1 MAMRNQRKE
10 TKYIVVCC
18 SHTSPDKNWGSREI
32 DIEGRKE
39 GLLEGGFH
47 KIIKRDGTVEDGR
60 DIDSAGA
67 FLDYQMNRAKH
78 KPTNKN
84 SIGIVMVGGGK
95 GDGTSDCNY
104 TLEQFKALKW
114 TVDDLKMEFP
124 NVIEILG
131 HRDIFYTTEPEF
143 NVQEL
148 IK

>member
-18 SHTSPDKNWGSREI
+18 SHTNPSEDWGSREI

-47 KIIKRDGTVEDGR
+47 KIIKRDGTVENGR

-67 FLDYQMNRAKH
+67 FLHYEMNRAKH
-78 KPTNKN
+78 QPTNKN
-84 SIGIVMVGGGK
+84 SIGIVLIGGGK
-95 GDGTSDCNY
+95 GDGTSECNY
-104 TLEQFKALKW
+104 TLDQFKSLKW
-114 TVDDLKMEFP
+114 IVDDLKMEFP
-124 NVIEILG
+124 DVIEIIG
-131 HRDIFYTTEPEF
+131 HRDIFHTTEPEF

>member
-1 MAMRNQRKE
+1 MAMRNQRKK

-18 SHTSPDKNWGSREI
+18 SHTKPSENWGSREI

-67 FLDYQMNRAKH
+67 FLHYEMNRNKH
-78 KPTNKN
+78 QPTNKN
-84 SIGIVMVGGGK
+84 SIGIVLIGGGK
-95 GDGTSDCNY
+95 GDGTSECNY
-104 TLEQFKALKW
+104 TLDQFKALKR

-124 NVIEILG
+124 DVIEIIG
-131 HRDIFYTTEPEF
+131 HRDIFHTTEPEF

-148 IK
+148 LK

>member
-18 SHTSPDKNWGSREI
+18 SHTSPDKDWGSREI

-95 GDGTSDCNY
+95 GDGTSDCN
-104 TLEQFKALKW
+104 
-114 TVDDLKMEFP
+114 
-124 NVIEILG
+124 
-131 HRDIFYTTEPEF
+131 
-143 NVQEL
+143 
-148 IK
+148 